1 MENEEKK
8 KSNYS
13 LFIILA
19 LMVIL
24 VYLAILISQ
33 INNNNHELSQKVN
46 SLEFNNQEMNQ
57 ILLNEGIISDVDN
70 KNLKSN
76 LNTLLQSYDS
86 LEQTNTMV
94 IDSINLQREKIT
106 SLMNEVNNLNAKSK
120 RDWGRIYKLKK
131 EAETLR
137 GIMKGYIH
145 TIDSLNSM
153 NISLQN
159 TLTEKNN
166 TLNKVNS
173 QNEEFK
179 KHNESLMEKVAL
191 GAVLQ
196 AGNLKA
202 SAIRIRSSGKQTET
216 TRAARTNMIKG
227 CCTLIGNKL
236 AEPGNKD
243 IYIRVLS
250 KNGKVQSAAAPIFI
264 TDYNDNKIEMSAK
277 RSVNYQNKN
286 TDLCI
291 FYELQNILD
300 ANSYKLEVYA
310 EGFLIGSTSF
320 ALQ

>member
-1 MENEEKK
+1 MEVKEKK
-8 KSNYS
+8 KNKYS

-19 LMVIL
+19 LMGIL

-33 INNNNHELSQKVN
+33 LNKNIHDLTENEKQMLQ
-46 SLEFNNQEMNQ
+46 SLKD
-57 ILLNEGIISDVDN
+57 EGLISDDDN
-70 KNLKSN
+70 SNLKSN
-76 LNTLLQSYDS
+76 LNTLLLSYDS
-86 LEQTNTMV
+86 LELTNTMV
-94 IDSINLQREKIT
+94 IDSINIQREKIS
-106 SLMNEVNNLNAKSK
+106 SLMKEVSTLNSKSV
-120 RDWGRIYKLKK
+120 RDRVGIYKLKK

-153 NISLQN
+153 NVSLQN
-159 TLTEKNN
+159 TVTEQNS
-166 TLNKVNS
+166 TLNKVNN
-173 QNEEFK
+173 QNQEFK

-202 SAIRIRSSGKQTET
+202 TALRIRTSGKQTET
-216 TRAARTNMIKG
+216 TRATRTNMIKG

-236 AEPGNKD
+236 AEAGNKD

-250 KNGKVQSAAAPIFI
+250 KNGKVYAAPSPIFI
-264 TDYNDNKIEMSAK
+264 TDYDNNKVEMSAK

-291 FYELQNILD
+291 FYEIQSILEP
-300 ANSYKLEVYA
+300 NSYKIEIYA
-310 EGFLIGSTSF
+310 EGFLIGATSF

>member
-1 MENEEKK
+1 MEVEEKK
-8 KSNYS
+8 KNNYS
-13 LFIILA
+13 LFIILG
-19 LMVIL
+19 LMGIL

-33 INNNNHELSQKVN
+33 INSNNHELSEKVK
-46 SLEFNNQEMNQ
+46 SLEFNNEEMIQ
-57 ILLNEGIISDVDN
+57 SLRDEGIISEDDDN
-70 KNLKSN
+70 TLKNN
-76 LNTLLQSYDS
+76 LNTLLLSYDS

-94 IDSINLQREKIT
+94 VDSINIQREKIT
-106 SLMNEVNNLNAKSK
+106 SLMNEVSTLNSKSK
-120 RDWGRIYKLKK
+120 RDWGKIYKLKK

-153 NISLQN
+153 NVNLQN
-159 TLTEKNN
+159 TLTEKNK

-196 AGNLKA
+196 ANNIKA
-202 SAIRIRSSGKQTET
+202 TALRIRSSGKQTET
-216 TRAARTNMIKG
+216 TRASRTNMIKG

-243 IYIRVLS
+243 IFIRVVS
-250 KNGKVQSAAAPIFI
+250 KTGKVYSAPSPIFI
-264 TDYNDNKIEMSAK
+264 TDYENNKIEMSAK

-291 FYELQNILD
+291 FYELQSTLEP
-300 ANSYKLEVYA
+300 NSYKIEIYA
-310 EGFLIGSTSF
+310 EGFLIGATSF

>member
-1 MENEEKK
+1 MEVEEKK
-8 KSNYS
+8 KNNYS

-19 LMVIL
+19 LMAVM

-33 INNNNHELSQKVN
+33 INNNNHDLSEKVKT
-46 SLEFNNQEMNQ
+46 LEFNNEEMIQ
-57 ILLNEGIISDVDN
+57 SLRDEGIISDNDN
-70 KNLKSN
+70 QNLKSN
-76 LNTLLQSYDS
+76 LNTLLLSYDS

-94 IDSINLQREKIT
+94 VDSINIQRDKIT
-106 SLMNEVNNLNAKSK
+106 SLMNEVSTLNSKSK
-120 RDWGRIYKLKK
+120 RDWGKIYKLKK

-137 GIMKGYIH
+137 GIMKGYIQ

-153 NISLQN
+153 NVSLQN

-173 QNEEFK
+173 ENKEFK

-202 SAIRIRSSGKQTET
+202 TALRIRTSGKQTET

-236 AEPGNKD
+236 ADPGNKE

-250 KNGKVQSAAAPIFI
+250 KSGEVYAAPAPIFI
-264 TDYNDNKIEMSAK
+264 TNYDNNKIEMSAK

-291 FYELQNILD
+291 FYELQSVLEP
-300 ANSYKLEVYA
+300 NSYKIEIYA
-310 EGFLIGSTSF
+310 EGFLIGATSF